1 MKELS
6 RETLAVT
13 NHKGQKMIIT
23 LEPGDV
29 LTFRAKGKRTSYSVP
44 IQACYNLALI
54 HTVNSWHKKKMEEW
68 HEKKKAGI
76 RTRRPRKLTSV
87 FSKSYYEALRINT

>member
-1 MKELS
+1 MATLLMKELS

-54 HTVNSWHKKKMEEW
+54 HTVNSWQE
-68 HEKKKAGI
+68 AYFRVQQI
-76 RTRRPRKLTSV
+76 ILRS
-87 FSKSYYEALRINT
+87 SSY